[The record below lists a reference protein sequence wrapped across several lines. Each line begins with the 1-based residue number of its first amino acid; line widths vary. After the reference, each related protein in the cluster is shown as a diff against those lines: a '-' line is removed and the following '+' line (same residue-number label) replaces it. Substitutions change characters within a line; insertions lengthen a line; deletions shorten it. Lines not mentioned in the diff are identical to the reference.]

1 MRLPKK
7 AGQAEVLACEIPRA
21 PKCFRMNPVALEGV
35 SGDAVQRSLSVARGA
50 AATLGT
56 GMKFLDDSTQT
67 RIGLPSI
74 VCVDVVHNL
83 VAVVVHLHPAARANH
98 LVSLGHS
105 CHPCLQRSGQRYLL
119 TTVAQG
125 LRHPDEFF
133 QKLVDTPNVGLVEK
147 SSVLGKHFLNA

>member
-1 MRLPKK
+1 M
-7 AGQAEVLACEIPRA
+7 
-21 PKCFRMNPVALEGV
+21 
-35 SGDAVQRSLSVARGA
+35 QRSLSVARGA
-50 AATLGT
+50 TATLGT
-56 GMKFLDDSTQT
+56 GMKFLDDSTQA

-83 VAVVVHLHPAARANH
+83 VAVVVHLHAAARANH

-105 CHPCLQRSGQRYLL
+105 CHPYLQRSGQRYLL

-147 SSVLGKHFLNA
+147 SSILGKHFLNA